1 MDSEW
6 FVVRSFA
13 RLFGGA
19 EVQKRNER
27 ATARQL
33 GDVLDNHQNTI
44 DELDVKLRDLN
55 AQYKHAKQTGTE
67 AKAQLQK
74 KPNDAAI
81 KRRLMEAGRN
91 MKRLEGAINSLTA
104 QLTNLRQQQDMASS
118 VATSAVV
125 FDAMRD
131 TQTHTKAIL
140 GQIDVEEIDKVM
152 VDVEETAVE
161 ADEIMIAMSKP
172 IGPSGAGLLDED
184 DVMAMFEEE
193 EEPEPEP
200 QMDVD
205 TVLPSPPA
213 HLVSSA
219 GGGNNNNGGSKVSEL

>member
-1 MDSEW
+1 MS
-6 FVVRSFA
+6 

-19 EVQKRNER
+19 EVQKRTER
-27 ATARQL
+27 AAARQL

-55 AQYKHAKQTGTE
+55 AQYRHAKQTGTE

-81 KRRLMEAGRN
+81 KRRMMEAGRN

-104 QLTNLRQQQDMASS
+104 QITNLRQQQDMASS

-140 GQIDVEEIDKVM
+140 GTIDVKDIDTVM
-152 VDVEETAVE
+152 VDVELTAVE

-172 IGPSGAGLLDED
+172 IGPAGLLDED
-184 DVMAMFEEE
+184 DVMDMFDEVDEA
-193 EEPEPEP
+193 EPE
-200 QMDVD
+200 QIDVD
-205 TVLPSPPA
+205 AVLPAPPA

-219 GGGNNNNGGSKVSEL
+219 SGGNGGTKVSEL